1 MSRGYRLVTDTECD
15 VQKGL
20 NLLPLAVKCASVTP
34 SGGISVTNRT
44 GNSSPV
50 GAIVAVVVVLGLIA
64 CLIGLIFYIRK
75 NQKFRSALYAHLP
88 DRFKDSFGNVQ
99 FKRLSFEE
107 EEASAVLADEN
118 EPKELDDAT
127 IQAISTYSTND
138 KQ

>member
-1 MSRGYRLVTDTECD
+1 
-15 VQKGL
+15 
-20 NLLPLAVKCASVTP
+20 
-34 SGGISVTNRT
+34 
-44 GNSSPV
+44 
-50 GAIVAVVVVLGLIA
+50 
-64 CLIGLIFYIRK
+64 
-75 NQKFRSALYAHLP
+75 LYAHLP

-107 EEASAVLADEN
+107 EEASSVLADEN